1 VKGAAKPVGIEIN
14 IGKGGISIE
23 KKQEVLMT
31 HKLGLTLTATLMF
44 VVAGMAGPISKSVAE
59 PTQNILEIPT
69 DISSAKKSQG
79 GGGGARNAGRSG
91 GGARTAGGGGGRNV
105 RGPSIQHNVSRS
117 NVSRSNVSRSNVSRT
132 NVSRTNVSRSNVGR
146 SNVGQVK
153 TGQGNVVQRN
163 AVQSGRGLSA
173 VSIRG
178 ASQARVAGRNFSVWR
193 GSHRARVGGNWR
205 TFAALSTLGAVMFG
219 TSYYYP
225 YAYIDAPAPYCE
237 GLTEDGCQLQWREV
251 PTLEGPQEFQCVAYC
266 PWQ

>member
-1 VKGAAKPVGIEIN
+1 
-14 IGKGGISIE
+14 
-23 KKQEVLMT
+23 MT
-31 HKLGLTLTATLMF
+31 HKLGFPLAATVIL
-44 VVAGMAGPISKSVAE
+44 VVAGMVGPVSKSVAGSA
-59 PTQNILEIPT
+59 QNLWETPT
-69 DISSAKKSQG
+69 DISSAKKGPGGSSAKKGPG
-79 GGGGARNAGRSG
+79 GGGGARN
-91 GGARTAGGGGGRNV
+91 AGGGGGRNV

-117 NVSRSNVSRSNVSRT
+117 NVSRSNVSRSNVSR
-132 NVSRTNVSRSNVGR
+132 SNVSRSNAGR

-153 TGQGNVVQRN
+153 TGQGTVVQRN

-178 ASQARVAGRNFSVWR
+178 ASQARVAGRNFSIWR